1 MKLISLLALALL
13 SDPALQAP
21 TPAPALEYHDAKAI
35 ADADEASLSPQ
46 QRADLRASQS
56 ALLESGT
63 TACATADPD
72 LSALIVVMQLDAHG
86 KVMRTWLQGNSQ
98 LAICLRRHAAAQSLA
113 PPPRAPFYT
122 SIELSFSR

>member
-21 TPAPALEYHDAKAI
+21 APVLEYHDAKAM

-72 LSALIVVMQLDAHG
+72 LSALTVVMQLDASG
-86 KVMRTWLQGNSQ
+86 KVVRTWLQGNSR
-98 LAICLRRHAAAQSLA
+98 LAICLRRYAAMQSLA

-122 SIELSFSR
+122 SIELSFTR

>member
-13 SDPALQAP
+13 SDPALHAP